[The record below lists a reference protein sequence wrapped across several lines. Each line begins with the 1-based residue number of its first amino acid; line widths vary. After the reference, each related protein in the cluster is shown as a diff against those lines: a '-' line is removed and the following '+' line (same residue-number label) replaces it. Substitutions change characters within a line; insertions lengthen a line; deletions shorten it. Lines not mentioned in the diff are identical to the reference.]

1 MEEEQQ
7 LKTGP
12 EMGSRE
18 VLVWAVAVVVL
29 LTRSLLGWGQQ
40 GTLQWTVG
48 LYQVTFS
55 CGMATPSKVLLP
67 RCPEGQVAEFSGSH
81 LETWSLSIASLPPT
95 TWSRQESRVSSTPES
110 EGPQDIDQSSA
121 AHRAWT

>member
-55 CGMATPSKVLLP
+55 WWYGHTQQ
-67 RCPEGQVAEFSGSH
+67 G
-81 LETWSLSIASLPPT
+81 
-95 TWSRQESRVSSTPES
+95 STPQVS
-110 EGPQDIDQSSA
+110 RG
-121 AHRAWT
+121 TGG